1 MGVIL
6 FDPHD
11 SPVLDTYMSQPSIR
25 EVKELA
31 HHHTD
36 SAKDGI
42 YTTVAVFTREMKAR
56 VTERAN
62 GHIKR
67 GKDRNRR
74 KKKTCII
81 I

>member
-1 MGVIL
+1 MGVIF

-11 SPVLDTYMSQPSIR
+11 SPALDTYMSQLSIR

-36 SAKDGI
+36 SARDGI
-42 YTTVAVFTREMKAR
+42 YTTVAVFRREMKAQ

-62 GHIKR
+62 GHIR
-67 GKDRNRR
+67 EG